1 MEIDQ
6 LTSTVASTSLS
17 GFSTTKLAA
26 GNGAADS
33 ATVAPTTP
41 PPTATTATTAQSVAS
56 DAASLKQSAASLNK
70 NAQPQFGRIEFSVD
84 TQSDKMVLQVV
95 DQETKQVLLQIP
107 SKEALALSRSVADGG
122 SLIRASA

>member
-6 LTSTVASTSLS
+6 LTSTVASTSLNA
-17 GFSTTKLAA
+17 FSTSKLAA

-33 ATVAPTTP
+33 AIVAPTAP
-41 PPTATTATTAQSVAS
+41 PPAATTQSAAS